1 MQLIKPSYA
10 GIIRIRYKGHPLRD
24 LSAFAPLVFDFT
36 NYKTGNFEFQA
47 VSPHVANMIQLLCK
61 TAIRLKEVV
70 MRLDKYLSDMGAGTR
85 SELKKEIRKSGVII
99 DGKIIKDPG
108 FIVDEFSHVVFRGS
122 TITYEEFVYYMLNKP
137 AGIISASED
146 GRESTVVDLISEP
159 KRKDLFPVGRLDR
172 DTEGLLLITN
182 NGTLSHRLLSPKH
195 HVDKVYYARVSG
207 ILTDGD
213 IELFRDGLILTDGLE
228 CLPADLKILSVSED
242 EYTSEAEIT
251 IREGKFH
258 QVKRMFSSVGAEV
271 IYLKRLSMGPLTLD
285 PGLAPG
291 EYRRLNDDEMASL
304 GL

>member
-1 MQLIKPSYA
+1 
-10 GIIRIRYKGHPLRD
+10 
-24 LSAFAPLVFDFT
+24 
-36 NYKTGNFEFQA
+36 
-47 VSPHVANMIQLLCK
+47 
-61 TAIRLKEVV
+61 

-85 SELKKEIRKSGVII
+85 SELKKEIRRSGVSV
-99 DGKIIKDPG
+99 DGAVVTDPG
-108 FIVDEFSHVVFRGS
+108 FSVSQSSHIIFRGS
-122 TITYEEFVYYMLNKP
+122 VIAYEEFVYYMLNKP

-146 GRESTVVDLISEP
+146 DRESTVVDLIPEP
-159 KRKDLFPVGRLDR
+159 KRRDLFPVGRLDR
-172 DTEGLLLITN
+172 DTEGLLIITN
-182 NGTLSHRLLSPKH
+182 DGALSHRLLSPKH
-195 HVDKVYYARVSG
+195 HVDKVYYVRVSG
-207 ILTDGD
+207 ILTDND
-213 IELFRDGLILTDGLE
+213 IEMFSDGLVLTDGLE